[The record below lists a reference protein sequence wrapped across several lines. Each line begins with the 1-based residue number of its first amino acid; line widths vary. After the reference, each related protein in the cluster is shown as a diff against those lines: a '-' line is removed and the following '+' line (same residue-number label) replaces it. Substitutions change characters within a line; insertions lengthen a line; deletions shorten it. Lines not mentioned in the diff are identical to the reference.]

1 MFETTF
7 FQISQKMSNFAAP
20 KDNIINFMATKNT
33 ISTGSAWTEL
43 EFSARCMSPYI
54 STPIYIP
61 EETTY
66 FLCRTDGTREQH
78 RLTFVVFRAEGAAE
92 DDWEDDPMLGRLQ
105 MAVLGDDDEEVQPAD
120 AVYLGVSPERFVKV
134 VRNDDN
140 EIVFDFTWH
149 YGNVEIDRAERTDEG
164 YVLRK
169 DDFGEDGIACRL
181 IPRKGNPFTIRLT
194 IPAVGFAITDA
205 DGQRLMDDINITHND
220 LASYRYAFVG
230 DNNNDRFQISLAD
243 GKLNYMCVLG
253 DDMRLSIRDMRDRM
267 SLVGEIDAE
276 GPLSDILMGAHSA
289 LIKNKSSRWRVQLT
303 GEEVEG
309 ADEVEL
315 NGVALARFAFSVFN
329 NADAADEDA
338 IAQRLMAMEQ
348 KYGFQWFWLSEDD
361 WSHEHLE
368 GLIDMENLDDDP
380 EKMMRQALLFN
391 RYETFMKRLTAFSYI
406 SQNPIQG
413 DQLQARNNKRKI
425 ARCVRRIQAHRSGE
439 ESVWTL
445 DEEARNEIIH
455 CFSTFRREFTAALE
469 E

>member
-120 AVYLGVSPERFVKV
+120 AVYLGVAPDRL
-134 VRNDDN
+134 
-140 EIVFDFTWH
+140 
-149 YGNVEIDRAERTDEG
+149 GNGV
-164 YVLRK
+164 RK

-194 IPAVGFAITDA
+194 IPYVGFAITDA

-368 GLIDMENLDDDP
+368 GLIDMDNLDDDP

-455 CFSTFRREFTAALE
+455 FFSTFHREFTAALE

>member
-33 ISTGSAWTEL
+33 ISTSSAWTEL

-120 AVYLGVSPERFVKV
+120 AVYLGVSPDRFVKV

-194 IPAVGFAITDA
+194 IPYVGFAVTDA
-205 DGQRLMDDINITHND
+205 DGQHLMGDINITHND

-253 DDMRLSIRDMRDRM
+253 DDLRLSIRDMRDRM

-289 LIKNKSSRWRVQLT
+289 LIKNKSSRWRIQLT

-315 NGVALARFAFSVFN
+315 NGVALARFAFSIFKD
-329 NADAADEDA
+329 ADAADEDA

-406 SQNPIQG
+406 SQRTIQG

-425 ARCVRRIQAHRSGE
+425 ARCVRHLLAHRAGE
-439 ESVWTL
+439 ENVWEL
-445 DEEARNEIIH
+445 DEEARKEIQH
-455 CFSTFRREFTAALE
+455 FHGTFHREFVAALE